1 MRVPRL
7 LDGLKPTAKRLRQRA
22 RTAYITRFH
31 AFTPAELLATLRRL
45 GVRTGD
51 VLCVH
56 SSFERF
62 LGFRGTITDA
72 IGTLQESVG
81 PGGGIVMPTQ
91 PFTTTAVDY
100 VREHPVTDLRR
111 APSLMGFMTEILRR
125 TPGVERSIHPT
136 HPVAAWG
143 TRALGLLGKDWE
155 ARTPCGQGTAYHRML
170 DVDAKIVMLGT
181 GPQPMTF
188 YHFVEELIE
197 PLMPASPFTAE
208 EFTLQAKDVKGNLYT
223 SHMRLFE
230 PVLSAKRRMSV
241 MVPDLQRRGF
251 WNEARVGRL
260 DIILVRAADVL
271 ETVRAMANDGR
282 FCYLP

>member
-1 MRVPRL
+1 V
-7 LDGLKPTAKRLRQRA
+7 
-22 RTAYITRFH
+22 
-31 AFTPAELLATLRRL
+31 
-45 GVRTGD
+45 
-51 VLCVH
+51 
-56 SSFERF
+56 
-62 LGFRGTITDA
+62 
-72 IGTLQESVG
+72 
-81 PGGGIVMPTQ
+81 
-91 PFTTTAVDY
+91 
-100 VREHPVTDLRR
+100 
-111 APSLMGFMTEILRR
+111 
-125 TPGVERSIHPT
+125 
-136 HPVAAWG
+136 WG

-208 EFTLQAKDVKGNLYT
+208 EFTLQTKDVKGNLYT

-230 PVLSAKRRMSV
+230 PVLSAKRRMSL
-241 MVPDLQRRGF
+241 MVPDLQGRGF

-260 DIILVRAADVL
+260 DIILVRAVDVHD
-271 ETVRAMANDGR
+271 TVRAMASAGR